1 MIRREAQY
9 VKAEVGVDEAGAIL
23 GPIRQRRGIHAAWRT
38 ARRLLELRIAGERRF
53 VAAEDAARYRDE
65 ISQVRSATGTSPKA

>member
-38 ARRLLELRIAGERRF
+38 ARRLLERRG
-53 VAAEDAARYRDE
+53 VDSAAWD
-65 ISQVRSATGTSPKA
+65 